1 MKEGD
6 VVRFDYTLWID
17 GDKKPLDTSLEAVAK
32 EHGIDREGKVYAPL
46 TITLGR
52 QQIIPGLEKEL
63 LALKKGDEKSLQ
75 LEPADAY
82 GERDIK
88 KMQDVPMAEFRKQ
101 KVTPQVGME
110 INMKDGKG
118 RIVRVAGG
126 RVRVDMNHELAGKK
140 LRYDVAVQ
148 DTVSDIP
155 GKVEAVCGY
164 LFPMGGHKLD
174 IDEKAQS
181 LTLELPDQAKFDPQ
195 WPQHKFRVLSELR
208 GATDMDF
215 DIVIQETY
223 PANPTPAGASDEEE

>member
-1 MKEGD
+1 M
-6 VVRFDYTLWID
+6 VRFDYTLWID

-52 QQIIPGLEKEL
+52 NQIIPGLEKEL
-63 LALKKGDEKSLQ
+63 LSLKKGDEKTLN
-75 LEPADAY
+75 LKPEEAY

-101 KVTPQVGME
+101 KVQPQVGME
-110 INMKDGKG
+110 INMQGGKG

-126 RVRVDMNHELAGKK
+126 RVRVDMNHDLAGKS
-140 LRYDVAVQ
+140 LRYDVKVQ
-148 DTVSDIP
+148 ETVSDIP
-155 GKVEAVCGY
+155 GKVDAVCGY
-164 LFPMGGHKLD
+164 LFPMGGHKVD
-174 IDEKAQS
+174 VDAKKTTV
-181 LTLELPDQAKFDPQ
+181 TLELPDQAKFDPQ

-208 GATDMDF
+208 GATDMDY

-223 PANPTPAGASDEEE
+223 PANPAPAAPAGEEE